1 MTNLPLEIGNKI
13 KFFRKKRGL
22 TLVEFA
28 DILCKS
34 KQPFPNMKTVR
45 LQLILL
51 HFMKLPKRLVSM

>member
-28 DILCKS
+28 DILCK
-34 KQPFPNMKTVR
+34 N
-45 LQLILL
+45 
-51 HFMKLPKRLVSM
+51 KLNGTNTKSLKRCITDYRGF

>member
-34 KQPFPNMKTVR
+34 KATVSKYENGQITIDIVT
-45 LQLILL
+45 L
-51 HFMKLPKRLVSM
+51 